1 MEAFQLGIAADAGDG
16 DRLEDLPRH
25 AVGVDRRGD
34 HAGPGGNGPQL
45 LRKLCFT
52 ENEAV
57 DIRFQGPADDL
68 RLVAADG
75 NAVLPGK
82 EMLVRAL
89 RQGQNDLAGDRVH
102 ILAGIVE
109 NLALNGSQQI
119 KQRHVPDEGVGDRL
133 HIVVRH
139 VPGREHP
146 VERAVRVGDRNG
158 GDPGVPAQDG
168 PGAGNGHAGVQNG
181 RRVEVEVPDLGA
193 DVLDQHRRLKAEAV
207 EDPLG
212 FVVEIAQAAGRV
224 AALAQGVLQGGIGHC

>member
-1 MEAFQLGIAADAGDG
+1 MVDDAEQLRLLETGHGLGRFIVIHQNHLLAARLDQMVAREGADHLIVLIQNRIAAVAALGDDLAHVVEVVREMEAFQLGIAADAGDG

-45 LRKLCFT
+45 LRKLCFA

-57 DIRFQGPADDL
+57 DIRFQRPADDL

-75 NAVLPGK
+75 NVVLPGK

-109 NLALNGSQQI
+109 NLALDGSQQI
-119 KQRHVPDEGVGDRL
+119 KQRHVPNEGVGDRL

-139 VPGREHP
+139 VPG
-146 VERAVRVGDRNG
+146 
-158 GDPGVPAQDG
+158 
-168 PGAGNGHAGVQNG
+168 
-181 RRVEVEVPDLGA
+181 
-193 DVLDQHRRLKAEAV
+193 
-207 EDPLG
+207 
-212 FVVEIAQAAGRV
+212 
-224 AALAQGVLQGGIGHC
+224 